1 MFITVRWK
9 ENENLISPDGGAE
22 VFSPI
27 FSQKNKGLYFLDID
41 AEIAYKLLHLSIK
54 RAKLVVRFSIA

>member
-1 MFITVRWK
+1 MAGV
-9 ENENLISPDGGAE
+9 EA
-22 VFSPI
+22 FSPI

-54 RAKLVVRFSIA
+54 GQISSALFYCLTCKNRLEVKLKVR

>member
-54 RAKLVVRFSIA
+54 GPN